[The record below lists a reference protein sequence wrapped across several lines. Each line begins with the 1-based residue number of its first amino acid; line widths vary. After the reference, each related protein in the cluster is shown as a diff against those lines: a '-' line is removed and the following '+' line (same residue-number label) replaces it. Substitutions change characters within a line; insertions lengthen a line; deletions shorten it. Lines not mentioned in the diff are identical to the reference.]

1 MQSIEAESE
10 VHQAPHRDDPDAQHE
25 ASGDRQ
31 SNEIYA
37 VSFKNHFRGLFNYH
51 GTIGYDFREDEFLYN
66 TLHAIDKNKDGE
78 LSIAEYE
85 AFVDLMLNLSLRFG
99 AKSCLGNSQYH
110 LSL

>member
-10 VHQAPHRDDPDAQHE
+10 VHQAPHRDDPDAQPE
-25 ASGDRQ
+25 AEGDRQ

-37 VSFKNHFRGLFNYH
+37 MSFKQHFRDLFNYH
-51 GTIGYDFREDEFLYN
+51 SPIGYDERDDEFLYN

-78 LSIAEYE
+78 LSIDEYNT
-85 AFVDLMLNLSLRFG
+85 FVDLMLNIGLRFG
-99 AKSCLGNSQYH
+99 VKYYLGNCQYH